1 MHKGSWAF
9 SLITHKST
17 RSQAIQNMHLNL
29 INIHNYYYSFNKNG
43 LMVTMCNVAHLLH
56 VDANNKLFTFPVT
69 DTTVCFSLGKYIYL
83 YCQLPLNGHL
93 VKADTSLKQT
103 RGVGPFHTP
112 VIYFIFLKGG
122 HLSKMDSRAGP
133 ESVHLRGSCRTV
145 PLFLV
150 MFLPP

>member
-1 MHKGSWAF
+1 
-9 SLITHKST
+9 
-17 RSQAIQNMHLNL
+17 
-29 INIHNYYYSFNKNG
+29 
-43 LMVTMCNVAHLLH
+43 MVTMCNVAHLLH

-69 DTTVCFSLGKYIYL
+69 DTTVCFSLGKHIYL
-83 YCQLPLNGHL
+83 YSQLPLNRHL